1 MDTTFETSFTPATS
15 LEVIASLRSALS
27 VVMRVENHT
36 IHEPPMD
43 LLEFT
48 GKLTCSS
55 DEAFQHIYKSF
66 IAYGYTPMLTERDG
80 KEVVVAKHGIV
91 EATRSDARINAVLL
105 VATIASTILAGVILY
120 ANTSPLGARLLS
132 RVGDPLQ
139 EILII
144 LRTPALWMIGVP
156 YALTLLT
163 ILGVHEMGHYVMARR
178 HKADVTL
185 PYFIPMP
192 IGLGT
197 MGALIR
203 LKSPIKNRKQLFD
216 IGVAG
221 PLAGLAVAIPLLII
235 GLSLS
240 PVEFVGR
247 AVPGSQEGNSILYA
261 LLKFLTK
268 GQWLPGGGYD
278 VMINAIAFPAW
289 FGLIV
294 TMINLLPIG
303 QLDGGHIIYSLF
315 GRVQWKVAVVAEII
329 LLGLGT
335 YIAFT
340 TGQILNVWLLW
351 AILVQV
357 FGLRHPPPLDD
368 LTPLDRKRRL
378 IGYATIAIFFLILT
392 PLPFS

>member
-1 MDTTFETSFTPATS
+1 MDTTFETAFTPATS

-27 VVMRVENHT
+27 PVMRVDNHT
-36 IHEPPMD
+36 IHEPPVD

-48 GKLTCSS
+48 GKLTSPS
-55 DEAFQHIYKSF
+55 DEAFGHIYKSF
-66 IAYGYTPMLTERDG
+66 VAYGYTPMLTERDG

-91 EATRSDARINAVLL
+91 EATRSDTRINAILL
-105 VATIASTILAGVILY
+105 IATIASTVLAGTLLY
-120 ANTSPLGARLLS
+120 ADTSPLAARLLS
-132 RVGDPLQ
+132 RAGDPIQAL
-139 EILII
+139 LLI

-192 IGLGT
+192 LGLGT

-203 LKSPIKNRKQLFD
+203 LKSPIKNRRQLFD

-235 GLSLS
+235 GLSMS
-240 PVEFVGR
+240 PVQFVGR
-247 AVPGSQEGNSILYA
+247 AAAGSQEGNSILYA
-261 LLKFLTK
+261 VLKFLTK

-303 QLDGGHIIYSLF
+303 QLDGGHVIFAMF
-315 GRVQWKVAVVAEII
+315 GRAQWKVALVAEVI
-329 LLGLGT
+329 LLGMGVYLA
-335 YIAFT
+335 IT
-340 TGQILNVWLLW
+340 TGQWLNVWLLW
-351 AILVQV
+351 AVLVQI

-368 LTPLDRKRRL
+368 LTPLDAKRKIVGWMT
-378 IGYATIAIFFLILT
+378 IGIFFLIFT

>member
-1 MDTTFETSFTPATS
+1 MDTTYETAFTPATS

-27 VVMRVENHT
+27 PVMRVDNHT
-36 IHEPPMD
+36 IHEPPVD

-48 GKLTCSS
+48 GQLTCPS
-55 DEAFQHIYKSF
+55 DEAFTHIYKSF
-66 IAYGYTPMLTERDG
+66 IAYGYTPMLTERNG
-80 KEVVVAKHGIV
+80 QEVVVAKHGIV
-91 EATRSDARINAVLL
+91 EATRSDTRINVILL
-105 VATIASTILAGVILY
+105 IATIASTVLAGTLLY
-120 ANTSPLGARLLS
+120 ANTSALGERLLS
-132 RVGDPLQ
+132 RADDPIQ
-139 EILII
+139 AILII
-144 LRTPALWMIGVP
+144 LRTPALWVIGVP

-178 HKADVTL
+178 HRAEVTL

-197 MGALIR
+197 MGAVIR
-203 LKSPIKNRKQLFD
+203 LKSPIKNRRQLFD

-235 GLSLS
+235 GLSMS
-240 PVEFVGR
+240 PVQFVGR
-247 AVPGSQEGNSILYA
+247 AVPGGQEGNSILYA
-261 LLKFLTK
+261 VLKFITK

-278 VMINAIAFPAW
+278 VIINAIAFPAW

-303 QLDGGHIIYSLF
+303 QLDGGHVIYSLF
-315 GRVQWKVAVVAEII
+315 GRVQWQVAVVAEII
-329 LLGLGT
+329 LLGLGM
-335 YIAFT
+335 YLAIT
-340 TGQILNVWLLW
+340 TGQFLNVWLLW

-368 LTPLDRKRRL
+368 LTPLDRKRKL
-378 IGYATIAIFFLILT
+378 IGWATIVIFFLIFT
-392 PLPFS
+392 PVPFS

>member
-1 MDTTFETSFTPATS
+1 MDTTYETSFTPATS

-27 VVMRVENHT
+27 QVMRIESHT
-36 IHEPPMD
+36 IHEPPVD

-48 GKLTCSS
+48 GKLTRPS
-55 DEAFQHIYKSF
+55 DEAFDHIYQTFS
-66 IAYGYTPMLTERDG
+66 AHGYTPMLTERDG
-80 KEVVVAKHGIV
+80 KEIVVAQHGIV
-91 EATRSDARINAVLL
+91 EATRSDTRINAFLL
-105 VATIASTILAGVILY
+105 IATIISTMIAGVILY
-120 ANTSPLGARLLS
+120 GGTSALGQRLLNG
-132 RVGDPLQ
+132 VDDPLQ
-139 EILII
+139 AFVII
-144 LRTPALWMIGVP
+144 LRNPALWLIGVP
-156 YALTLLT
+156 YALTLLS

-178 HKADVTL
+178 HKAEVTL

-197 MGALIR
+197 MGAVIR
-203 LKSPIKNRKQLFD
+203 LKSPIKNRRQLFD

-221 PLAGLAVAIPLLII
+221 PLAGLAIAVPLLII
-235 GLSLS
+235 GLSMS
-240 PVEFVGR
+240 PVKFIGQP
-247 AVPGSQEGNSILYA
+247 VPGAQEGNSILYA
-261 LLKFLTK
+261 VLKFITK

-278 VMINAIAFPAW
+278 VSINAIAFPAW

-303 QLDGGHIIYSLF
+303 QLDGGHVIYSLF
-315 GRVQWKVAVVAEII
+315 GRKQWQVAVVAEFI
-329 LLGLGT
+329 LLGLGM
-335 YIAFT
+335 YLAFT

-368 LTPLDRKRRL
+368 LTPLDRKRQI
-378 IGYATIAIFFLILT
+378 IGWATIVIFFLIFT

>member
-1 MDTTFETSFTPATS
+1 
-15 LEVIASLRSALS
+15 V
-27 VVMRVENHT
+27 
-36 IHEPPMD
+36 D

-48 GKLTCSS
+48 GKLTSPS
-55 DEAFQHIYKSF
+55 DEAFQHIYQSF

-91 EATRSDARINAVLL
+91 EATRSDARINVILL
-105 VATIASTILAGVILY
+105 IATIASTVLAGTLLY
-120 ANTSPLGARLLS
+120 ANTSPLAERLLG
-132 RVGDPLQ
+132 RAGDPI
-139 EILII
+139 EAILII

-203 LKSPIKNRKQLFD
+203 LKSPIKNRRQLFD

-247 AVPGSQEGNSILYA
+247 AAAGSQEGNSILYA
-261 LLKFLTK
+261 VLKFLTK

-303 QLDGGHIIYSLF
+303 QLDGGHVIFAMF
-315 GRVQWKVAVVAEII
+315 GRAQWKVAVVAEII
-329 LLGLGT
+329 LLGLGV
-335 YIAFT
+335 YLAFT
-340 TGQILNVWLLW
+340 TGQFLNVWLLW
-351 AILVQV
+351 AVLVQI

-368 LTPLDRKRRL
+368 LTPLDRKRRI
-378 IGYATIAIFFLILT
+378 IGWATIAIFFLIFT

>member
-1 MDTTFETSFTPATS
+1 MDTTFETTFTPATS

-27 VVMRVENHT
+27 VVMRVDNHT
-36 IHEPPMD
+36 IHEPPVD

-55 DEAFQHIYKSF
+55 DEAFKHIYTSF

-80 KEVVVAKHGIV
+80 KEIVVAKHGIV
-91 EATRSDARINAVLL
+91 EATRSDTRLNAILL
-105 VATIASTILAGVILY
+105 IATIASTVLAGVILY
-120 ANTSPLGARLLS
+120 AGTSPLAERLLS
-132 RVGDPLQ
+132 RVNDPL
-139 EILII
+139 EALWVV
-144 LRTPALWMIGVP
+144 LRTPALWLIGVP

-178 HKADVTL
+178 HKANVTL

-192 IGLGT
+192 FGLGT

-247 AVPGSQEGNSILYA
+247 AAPGTQEGNSILYA
-261 LLKFLTK
+261 VLKFLIK

-278 VMINAIAFPAW
+278 VIINAIAFPAW

-303 QLDGGHIIYSLF
+303 QLDGGHIIYALF
-315 GRVQWKVAVVAEII
+315 GRVQWQVALVAEII

-335 YIAFT
+335 YLAFT

-351 AILVQV
+351 AILAQV

-368 LTPLDRKRRL
+368 LTPLDRKRKL
-378 IGYATIAIFFLILT
+378 IGWATIVIFFLIFT

>member
-15 LEVIASLRSALS
+15 LEVIASLRAALS
-27 VVMRVENHT
+27 AVMRVDSHT
-36 IHEPPMD
+36 IHEPPVD

-48 GKLTCSS
+48 GHLTRPS
-55 DEAFQHIYKSF
+55 DEAFSHIYKSF

-80 KEVVVAKHGIV
+80 REIVVAKHGIV
-91 EATRSDARINAVLL
+91 ETTKNNTLINVILL
-105 VATIASTILAGVILY
+105 IATIASTVLAGVILY
-120 ANTSPLGARLLS
+120 ANTSPLAERLLS
-132 RVGDPLQ
+132 RVGDPL
-139 EILII
+139 EALWIV
-144 LRTPALWMIGVP
+144 LRTPALWLIGVP

-192 IGLGT
+192 FGLGT

-247 AVPGSQEGNSILYA
+247 PVPGSQEGNSILYA
-261 LLKFLTK
+261 VLKFATK
-268 GQWLPGGGYD
+268 GQWLPGDGYD

-315 GRVQWKVAVVAEII
+315 GRVQWQVAVIAEII

-335 YIAFT
+335 YLAFT

-368 LTPLDRKRRL
+368 LTPLDGKRRF
-378 IGYATIAIFFLILT
+378 IGWATIAIFFLIFT

>member
-15 LEVIASLRSALS
+15 LEVIASLRSALGS
-27 VVMRVENHT
+27 VMSVESHT
-36 IHEPPMD
+36 IHEPPVD

-48 GKLTCSS
+48 GRLTCSS
-55 DEAFQHIYKSF
+55 EEAFNHIYKSF

-91 EATRSDARINAVLL
+91 EATKSDVRINVILL
-105 VATIASTILAGVILY
+105 IATIASTVLAGALLY
-120 ANTSPLGARLLS
+120 ADTSALGRQLLG
-132 RVGDPLQ
+132 RATDPI
-139 EILII
+139 EAMLIV
-144 LRTPALWMIGVP
+144 LRTPALWIIGVP

-163 ILGVHEMGHYVMARR
+163 ILGVHEMGHYVLARR
-178 HKADVTL
+178 HKAEVTL

-197 MGALIR
+197 MGAVIR
-203 LKSPIKNRKQLFD
+203 LKSPIKNRRQLFD

-235 GLSLS
+235 GLSMS
-240 PVEFVGR
+240 PVQFVGR
-247 AVPGSQEGNSILYA
+247 AVPGGQEGNSILYA
-261 LLKFLTK
+261 VLKFLTK

-303 QLDGGHIIYSLF
+303 QLDGGHVIYSLF
-315 GRVQWKVAVVAEII
+315 GRMQWKVALAAEAI
-329 LLGLGT
+329 LFILGIYL
-335 YIAFT
+335 AFT
-340 TGQILNVWLLW
+340 TGQFLNVWLLW
-351 AILVQV
+351 AVLVQI

-368 LTPLDRKRRL
+368 LTPLDLKRKI
-378 IGYATIAIFFLILT
+378 IGWATIVIFFLIFT

>member
-27 VVMRVENHT
+27 VVMRVDDHT
-36 IHEPPMD
+36 IHEPPVD

-55 DEAFQHIYKSF
+55 DEAFKHIYKSF
-66 IAYGYTPMLTERDG
+66 SAYGYTPMLTERDG
-80 KEVVVAKHGIV
+80 KEIVVAKHGIV
-91 EATRSDARINAVLL
+91 AATRSDTRINAILL
-105 VATIASTILAGVILY
+105 IATIASTVLAGVILY
-120 ANTSPLGARLLS
+120 ANTSPLAERLLS
-132 RVGDPLQ
+132 RVGDPIEAMLVV
-139 EILII
+139 
-144 LRTPALWMIGVP
+144 LRTPALWAIGVP

-192 IGLGT
+192 FGLGT

-247 AVPGSQEGNSILYA
+247 PVPGAQEGNSILYA
-261 LLKFLTK
+261 VLKFLTK

-303 QLDGGHIIYSLF
+303 QLDGGHIVYSLF
-315 GRVQWKVAVVAEII
+315 GRIQWQVAVIAEII
-329 LLGLGT
+329 LLGLGV
-335 YIAFT
+335 YLAFT
-340 TGQILNVWLLW
+340 TGQILNVWLMW

-368 LTPLDRKRRL
+368 LTPLDRKRKL
-378 IGYATIAIFFLILT
+378 IGWATIMIFFLIFT

>member
-1 MDTTFETSFTPATS
+1 MDTTFETTFTPATS
-15 LEVIASLRSALS
+15 LEVIASLRSALGP
-27 VVMRVENHT
+27 VMHVENHT
-36 IHEPPMD
+36 IHEPPVD

-48 GKLTCSS
+48 GKLTCAS
-55 DEAFQHIYKSF
+55 DAAFQHIYKAF
-66 IAYGYTPMLTERDG
+66 TAYGYTPMLTERDG

-91 EATRSDARINAVLL
+91 AATKSDARINVILL
-105 VATIASTILAGVILY
+105 IATIASTVLAGTLLY
-120 ANTSPLGARLLS
+120 ADTSTLGRQLLGRL
-132 RVGDPLQ
+132 RDPIQ
-139 EILII
+139 QIMVII
-144 LRTPALWMIGVP
+144 RTPALWMIGVP

-163 ILGVHEMGHYVMARR
+163 ILGVHEMGHYTMARH
-178 HKADVTL
+178 HKANVTL

-192 IGLGT
+192 FGLGT

-203 LKSPIKNRKQLFD
+203 LKSPIKDRRQLFD

-247 AVPGSQEGNSILYA
+247 SVPGAQEGNSILYA
-261 LLKFLTK
+261 VLKFLTK

-289 FGLIV
+289 FGLVI

-303 QLDGGHIIYSLF
+303 QLDGGHIIYSMF
-315 GRVQWKVAVVAEII
+315 GRAQWQVAVIAEII
-329 LLGLGT
+329 LLGLGA
-335 YIAFT
+335 YLAFT
-340 TGQILNVWLLW
+340 TGQLLNVWLLW

-357 FGLRHPPPLDD
+357 FGLRHPPPLND
-368 LTPLDRKRRL
+368 LTRLDRKRQV
-378 IGYATIAIFFLILT
+378 IGWATIAIFFLIFT

>member
-48 GKLTCSS
+48 GTLTCPS
-55 DEAFQHIYKSF
+55 DQAFQHIYKSF
-66 IAYGYTPMLTERDG
+66 IAYGYTPMLTERNG
-80 KEVVVAKHGIV
+80 KHTVVAKQGIV
-91 EATRSDARINAVLL
+91 APTRSDARINAILL
-105 VATIASTILAGVILY
+105 VATIASTVLAGVLLF
-120 ANTSPLGARLLS
+120 AETSPLAERLLS
-132 RVGDPLQ
+132 RVGDPL
-139 EILII
+139 EAMWIVLS
-144 LRTPALWMIGVP
+144 TPSLWIIGVP

-163 ILGVHEMGHYVMARR
+163 ILGVHEMGHYVMAKR

-247 AVPGSQEGNSILYA
+247 AAPGTQEGNSILYA

-303 QLDGGHIIYSLF
+303 QLDGGHIIYALF
-315 GRVQWKVAVVAEII
+315 GRVQWQVAVIAEII

-335 YIAFT
+335 YLAFT

-368 LTPLDRKRRL
+368 LTPLDRKRKI
-378 IGYATIAIFFLILT
+378 IGWATIVFLIFT

>member
-1 MDTTFETSFTPATS
+1 MDTTYETAFTPATS

-27 VVMRVENHT
+27 PVMRVDNHT
-36 IHEPPMD
+36 IHEPPVD
-43 LLEFT
+43 LLEFS
-48 GKLTCSS
+48 GKLTSPS

-91 EATRSDARINAVLL
+91 EATRSDARINVILL
-105 VATIASTILAGVILY
+105 IATIASTVLAGTLLY
-120 ANTSPLGARLLS
+120 ANTSPLAERLLS
-132 RVGDPLQ
+132 RVDDPIQAL
-139 EILII
+139 LII
-144 LRTPALWMIGVP
+144 ARTPALWMIGVP

-163 ILGVHEMGHYVMARR
+163 ILGVHEMGHYVMAKR

-192 IGLGT
+192 FGLGT

-203 LKSPIKNRKQLFD
+203 LKSPIKNRRQLFD

-247 AVPGSQEGNSILYA
+247 PIAGGQEGNSILYA
-261 LLKFLTK
+261 VLKFITK

-303 QLDGGHIIYSLF
+303 QLDGGHVIFAMF
-315 GRVQWKVAVVAEII
+315 GRAQWKVAVVAEII
-329 LLGLGT
+329 LLGLGV
-335 YIAFT
+335 YLAFT
-340 TGQILNVWLLW
+340 TGQFLNVWLLW
-351 AILVQV
+351 AVLVQV

-368 LTPLDRKRRL
+368 LTPLDRKRKF
-378 IGYATIAIFFLILT
+378 IGWATIAIFFLIFT